1 MTNALLVI
9 DVQRSLLDEGPWNRE
24 GLMGN
29 IRRLIERARDSD
41 AAVIFLQHTG
51 VEPDGS
57 IDDSLGRTADDLVI
71 RKDFCDS
78 FLGTRLHEELQDRG
92 IDKLFVCGMQTDY
105 CIDTTCRK
113 AASLGYEVI
122 LVNDAHSTFDHD
134 SLAAEKIV
142 SHHNR
147 ILRNLPAGTGSVRT
161 MATAEVGFA

>member
-1 MTNALLVI
+1 MATALLVI
-9 DVQRSLLDEGPWNRE
+9 DVQRSLLDEGPWNKE
-24 GLMGN
+24 GFMGN
-29 IRRLIERARDSD
+29 IRRLIDRARDSG
-41 AAVIFLQHTG
+41 ATVIFLQHTG
-51 VEPDGS
+51 VEPDPS
-57 IDDSLGRTADDLVI
+57 IDDSLGRTEDAPVI

-113 AASLGYEVI
+113 AASLGYEVV
-122 LVNDAHSTFDHD
+122 LVSDAHSTFDHEFL
-134 SLAAEKIV
+134 SAEKIV

-161 MATAEVGFA
+161 MATAEVGFD